1 MVRWSLIAE
10 YFSLFIISII
20 FIRYYGFEWKVA
32 FTPRRK
38 LFLAC
43 LITSVGSTLLNII
56 CVYCLDHAQRFP
68 VWFNMTLNTLYF
80 LVSIIMCSL
89 FALFLFLLLQ
99 EHVYD
104 DHCRVRAQQMLLGV
118 TSAYVTVVLT
128 NPLSGLLFYFDEAG
142 LYQRGPLNALC
153 YTLPLLELALLVYCY
168 FRNRNSVGSP
178 MLYVMR
184 SLPPQVLLICALQI
198 FYPEI
203 LLNGTLSS
211 WWGKI
216 ITGLLV
222 LLFVALQQIV
232 MRGKFGKKKSGPQQ
246 KKE

>member
-80 LVSIIMCSL
+80 LVSITMCSL
-89 FALFLFLLLQ
+89 FALFLFLCCWSMFTTITA
-99 EHVYD
+99 V
-104 DHCRVRAQQMLLGV
+104 
-118 TSAYVTVVLT
+118 
-128 NPLSGLLFYFDEAG
+128 
-142 LYQRGPLNALC
+142 
-153 YTLPLLELALLVYCY
+153 
-168 FRNRNSVGSP
+168 SVPSKCCWASP
-178 MLYVMR
+178 
-184 SLPPQVLLICALQI
+184 PP
-198 FYPEI
+198 
-203 LLNGTLSS
+203 
-211 WWGKI
+211 
-216 ITGLLV
+216 
-222 LLFVALQQIV
+222 
-232 MRGKFGKKKSGPQQ
+232 M
-246 KKE
+246 